1 MARLVEPAGWV
12 TENGNGPY
20 GTQAEALIADLGEW
34 AEAEATKHRAEGWAA
49 HNRKENIKEATYI
62 GREWAFMTMQ
72 FRIRELLDTF
82 KEGLVNSQEGPIAS
96 GLPPTLSER
105 IREAD
110 ECASVAHD
118 FIWGRNGVTK
128 KQANEAIW
136 RLHAVLRPLYGEQGG
151 D

>member
-1 MARLVEPAGWV
+1 MGKTEPSGMGELMTIRTPGSGCQESTAASRLPL
-12 TENGNGPY
+12 TP
-20 GTQAEALIADLGEW
+20 
-34 AEAEATKHRAEGWAA
+34 
-49 HNRKENIKEATYI
+49 
-62 GREWAFMTMQ
+62 
-72 FRIRELLDTF
+72 
-82 KEGLVNSQEGPIAS
+82 
-96 GLPPTLSER
+96 SER

-128 KQANEAIW
+128 KQASDAIW